1 MATTVM
7 ECKNIVKGIDELA
20 DAVKKEFEYDTEPVY
35 ETKKGFANGAVAML
49 SFEKYYL
56 RNGSYASLTIMLTEN
71 DNVQTADIVAS
82 GGGEGIL
89 NWGWGA
95 NDSFAGKAVK
105 ILNKYGFTENK

>member
-20 DAVKKEFEYDTEPVY
+20 DAVKKEIEYDTELLY
-35 ETKKGFANGAVAML
+35 ETKKDFGEDSIVLL
-49 SFEKYYL
+49 SFEKYYF
-56 RNGSYASLTIMLTEN
+56 RNNSSASLTVLLTQKCGI
-71 DNVQTADIVAS
+71 QTADIVAT
-82 GGGEGIL
+82 GGGSGIF
-89 NWGWGA
+89 NISWGA

>member
-7 ECKNIVKGIDELA
+7 ECKNIVKNIEELA
-20 DAVKKEFEYDTEPVY
+20 DAVKKEFEYDAELVY
-35 ETKKGFANGAVAML
+35 QTQKDFADGAAVLL

-56 RNGSYASLTIMLTEN
+56 RNGSYASLALLLTQKGEI
-71 DNVQTADIVAS
+71 QAADIVAS

-89 NWGWGA
+89 NWSWGA

-105 ILNKYGFTENK
+105 ILNKYGFAENK

>member
-7 ECKNIVKGIDELA
+7 ECKNIIKNIEELA
-20 DAVKKEFEYDTEPVY
+20 DAVKKEFEYDTELVY
-35 ETKKGFANGAVAML
+35 QTKKDFADGAAVLL

-56 RNGSYASLTIMLTEN
+56 RNGSYASLALLLTQKGEI
-71 DNVQTADIVAS
+71 QTADIVAS

-89 NWGWGA
+89 NLSWGA